1 MMARLESPSSVRRHF
16 QRENMSDI
24 PSEKTIKAIY
34 DKFIETGSVHDRERS
49 GRPSLMT
56 TEKLDEIEE
65 VLSDNAMVSVRRVSQ
80 EVNLSKSTV
89 HLAMRNVLGY
99 KPYKMHLTQQLD
111 DEDKDVRVVMAEALL
126 PILDDENNDGLI
138 FFSDEATF
146 HISGTVH
153 KHNCRIWARD
163 NPHVT
168 MEVSMNSPKVTIFKL
183 SQWIDFKVVLAR
195 YFDVPR
201 IGHLIVD
208 IALSHSSLQQVILLR
223 NSDYQF
229 YSMHKDSLFK
239 LIFPFQK
246 VYIPDDPSDVNN
258 GSPNFKFQ
266 DRKISLN
273 FTRQYDVRHLDLQ
286 FQCWKLQS
294 LVKILSA
301 MPLLITLKIK
311 GHCCCNE
318 VYGWLYL
325 DDWDKM
331 LQNLKA
337 LQQVDIDICLAIPFS
352 LRQKSA
358 ATFNKLSA
366 QKIQTCKRINL
377 TAERRTKTPGSGC
390 VQISASLN
398 MD

>member
-16 QRENMSDI
+16 HRENMSDI

-65 VLSDNAMVSVRRVSQ
+65 VLSDKAMVSVRRVSQ

-146 HISGTVH
+146 HISGMVH

-168 MEVSMNSPKVTIFKL
+168 MEVSMNSPKVTVWCAMSSKMI
-183 SQWIDFKVVLAR
+183 IGP
-195 YFDVPR
+195 YFFDEST
-201 IGHLIVD
+201 VD
-208 IALSHSSLQQVILLR
+208 QH
-223 NSDYQF
+223 N
-229 YSMHKDSLFK
+229 
-239 LIFPFQK
+239 
-246 VYIPDDPSDVNN
+246 
-258 GSPNFKFQ
+258 
-266 DRKISLN
+266 
-273 FTRQYDVRHLDLQ
+273 
-286 FQCWKLQS
+286 
-294 LVKILSA
+294 
-301 MPLLITLKIK
+301 
-311 GHCCCNE
+311 
-318 VYGWLYL
+318 YL
-325 DDWDKM
+325 GM
-331 LQNLKA
+331 LQNFFYPFLQKKGLNRKIIFQQDGASIHFAKA
-337 LQQVDIDICLAIPFS
+337 VRSRLDN
-352 LRQKSA
+352 K
-358 ATFNKLSA
+358 FNDRWIGRGGPISWA
-366 QKIQTCKRINL
+366 PRSPDL
-377 TAERRTKTPGSGC
+377 TP
-390 VQISASLN
+390 
-398 MD
+398 

>member
-168 MEVSMNSPKVTIFKL
+168 MEVSMNSPKVT
-183 SQWIDFKVVLAR
+183 
-195 YFDVPR
+195 
-201 IGHLIVD
+201 
-208 IALSHSSLQQVILLR
+208 
-223 NSDYQF
+223 
-229 YSMHKDSLFK
+229 
-239 LIFPFQK
+239 

-352 LRQKSA
+352 LRQKI
-358 ATFNKLSA
+358 TFEFPPRLRNLVPENLCSRR
-366 QKIQTCKRINL
+366 QIN
-377 TAERRTKTPGSGC
+377 AK
-390 VQISASLN
+390 
-398 MD
+398 